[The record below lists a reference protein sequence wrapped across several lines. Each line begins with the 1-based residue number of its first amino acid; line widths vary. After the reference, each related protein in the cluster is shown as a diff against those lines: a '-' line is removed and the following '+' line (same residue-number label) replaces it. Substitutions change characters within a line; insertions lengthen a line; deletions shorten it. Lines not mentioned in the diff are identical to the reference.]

1 MQLSKDLIIT
11 ASLEILD
18 TYGLA
23 DMTMRR
29 LAKKLGVA
37 PGALY
42 WHFKNKQALI
52 DATARRLL
60 TPLFLSDRE
69 STPTDVAHKVREVML
84 EHRDG
89 AELLSAALTDSVLRN
104 EVEQR
109 IRQSFGEHKHSEL
122 GATTLLHFILGS
134 TVIEQSALQRAALR
148 CDSNNSPNNF
158 LHDQEKL
165 HNLDN
170 HTPEGRC
177 DLEQQPQSYAIQFTE
192 GLRLIM
198 AGLEQCTS

>member
-60 TPLFLSDRE
+60 APLFLSDSE
-69 STPTDVAHKVREVML
+69 STPTAVAHKVRAVML
-84 EHRDG
+84 EYRDG
-89 AELLSAALTDSVLRN
+89 AELLSAALTDNVLRN
-104 EVEQR
+104 DVEHC
-109 IRQSFGEHKHSEL
+109 IRQAFGEHPHSTL

-134 TVIEQSALQRAALR
+134 TVIEQAAVQRAALHHGTEVA
-148 CDSNNSPNNF
+148 SANPSA
-158 LHDQEKL
+158 DQEEPQ
-165 HNLDN
+165 NLGC
-170 HTPEGRC
+170 HTPKTQC
-177 DLEQQPQSYAIQFTE
+177 DLEQQQQAYATQFTE

>member
-42 WHFKNKQALI
+42 WHFKNKQTLI

-60 TPLFLSDRE
+60 APLFLLDPNSPPD
-69 STPTDVAHKVREVML
+69 TVAHKVRAIML

-89 AELLSAALTDSVLRN
+89 AELLSAALTDDVLRK

-109 IRQSFGEHKHSEL
+109 IRQAFGEHTYSQL
-122 GATTLLHFILGS
+122 VATTLLHFILGS
-134 TVIEQSALQRAALR
+134 MVIEQAALQRAV
-148 CDSNNSPNNF
+148 
-158 LHDQEKL
+158 LHYGTEVTPDISASEQEKPQSL
-165 HNLDN
+165 CS
-170 HTPEGRC
+170 HTPEAQC
-177 DLEQQPQSYAIQFTE
+177 DLEQQRHAYAAQFTE

-198 AGLEQCTS
+198 AGLKQFTS